1 MKIDGAGKNDIKIFI
16 TKHFIETALPDEPVI
31 DQDVLVYYHDAEG
44 ANFGSTSFVRQR
56 YLEFDI
62 YVKKSV
68 QYNATDDRMQRRDK
82 LIFERLK
89 YLLTKEKYTCNMR
102 YECIDDFELLSRTIG
117 YSRYHIIFSYK
128 KTY

>member
-1 MKIDGAGKNDIKIFI
+1 MGVYKTKTWADNWNDVIRSVIFTDAPLKSLMKIDGAGKNDIKIFI

-44 ANFGSTSFVRQR
+44 VNFGSTSFVRQR

-68 QYNATDDRMQRRDK
+68 
-82 LIFERLK
+82 
-89 YLLTKEKYTCNMR
+89 
-102 YECIDDFELLSRTIG
+102 
-117 YSRYHIIFSYK
+117 
-128 KTY
+128 